1 MHYCNRCDYKS
12 NRSWDVKRHFSK
24 MHQNPPTSHNNVA
37 ERSQPLLLQQPSQI
51 PLQHPSLNINVQP
64 GAGRRDVSY
73 SDDDDT
79 LSEYSSNGKQHD
91 LFDSDSDSS
100 ESDNEPGEAILD
112 IIDEME
118 EAFDNTNEVCGRF
131 RGSLHEMK
139 EADTDMKKK
148 IFNKIAALKV
158 KIIDE
163 CVGIEED
170 QKEEADESE
179 DEEEDQK
186 EEADESEDK
195 DESEEG
201 EEEEVGVNLNDDNP
215 FNVLEEI
222 KHVIDEQ
229 DNKMFNNACEKAI
242 KKRIEEKK
250 DEIDEDES
258 SDESDN
264 ECGVTEKVL
273 KQDEKKLRQCING
286 VECEGCEYFEHCSN
300 DKIDTIYRWCKHIL
314 NNEENYDEKNIN
326 KVKVKWMPI
335 RFHVRALADPE
346 QSLNAKRKI
355 LQKASVGDGV
365 LSGLATLGLPMMK
378 TFFRTMRDRD

>member
-1 MHYCNRCDYKS
+1 MWQCSFCS
-12 NRSWDVKRHFSK
+12 FSSSRSFNVARHEERK
-24 MHQNPPTSHNNVA
+24 HQNVGAPIINVTEPKQIELTREQPTVQSQMPFQ
-37 ERSQPLLLQQPSQI
+37 QPLPFVESQH
-51 PLQHPSLNINVQP
+51 LGNAR
-64 GAGRRDVSY
+64 AGQKEDVY
-73 SDDDDT
+73 SDDT
-79 LSEYSSNGKQHD
+79 NSEYSSPAKQHD
-91 LFDSDSDSS
+91 FFDSDSDSS
-100 ESDNEPGEAILD
+100 ESDNEPGEAIVD
-112 IIDEME
+112 SIDELE
-118 EAFDNTNEVCGRF
+118 DALDNIIEVRKKF

-148 IFNKIAALKV
+148 IFKKIAALKV

-163 CVGIEED
+163 GVGIEED
-170 QKEEADESE
+170 QKEDADESE
-179 DEEEDQK
+179 DE
-186 EEADESEDK
+186 

-201 EEEEVGVNLNDDNP
+201 EEEEEGVNLNDDNP
-215 FNVLEEI
+215 FSVLEEI

-229 DNKMFNNACEKAI
+229 DNKMLNNACEKAI
-242 KKRIEEKK
+242 KKRTEEKK

-264 ECGVTEKVL
+264 ECGVTEKVF

-300 DKIDTIYRWCKHIL
+300 DKVDTIYRWCKHIL
-314 NNEENYDEKNIN
+314 NNEEKYDEKNIQ

-346 QSLNAKRKI
+346 QSLEAKRKL

-365 LSGLATLGLPMMK
+365 LSGLAKLALPMMK
-378 TFFRTMRDRD
+378 TFLGMMRDRD